1 MIINR
6 VVAISNRRWFVW
18 LLLASP
24 LAVMTKQYID
34 GDIYYGEYL
43 HATGE
48 FSVRLLIITMAVT
61 PLCLAWP
68 AKAWTLWLRRNRR
81 YFGVATFVYAVPH
94 LVAYMAKVGTLAGL
108 LQEVVDPGMWT
119 GWLALLLFLPLVLTS
134 NAASVQRLGKRW
146 AILHRL
152 VYVAA
157 ILTFLH
163 WLLVAFNVIP
173 ALIHGAILLILEG
186 YRIRKSIENRLA

>member
-6 VVAISNRRWFVW
+6 VVVISNRHWIVW
-18 LLLASP
+18 LLLAIP
-24 LAVMTKQYID
+24 LAVMTMQYLD

-48 FSVRLLIITMAVT
+48 FSARLLIVTMGVT

-68 AKAWTLWLRRNRR
+68 GKAWTLWLLRNRR

-108 LQEVVDPGMWT
+108 LQEVVEPGMWT
-119 GWLALLLFLPLVLTS
+119 GWLALLLFLPPAITS
-134 NAASVQRLGKRW
+134 NTTSVRRLGKRW

-157 ILTFLH
+157 IFTFLH

-186 YRIRKSIENRLA
+186 YRIRKSIENRRA